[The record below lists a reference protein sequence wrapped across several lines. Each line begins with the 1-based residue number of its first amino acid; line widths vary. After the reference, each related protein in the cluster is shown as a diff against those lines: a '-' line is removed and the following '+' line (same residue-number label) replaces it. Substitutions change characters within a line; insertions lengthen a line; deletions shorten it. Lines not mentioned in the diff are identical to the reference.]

1 MFFTLRKT
9 LLWKDS
15 QRCICNFREN
25 WGKKN
30 FTIWHTIPRF
40 NPWLFT
46 ILVKSKV
53 AFRLHFLILRDRRL
67 IALWHGFY
75 LLNKGSCKHLSLN
88 TDTGKNFIKEISL
101 ILHKKPRWL
110 GKILYFLRSH
120 NGSKNMFVNE
130 SEILFQ
136 GTLKL
141 SVYFIL
147 KHFYVLGSF
156 YSGCLSFCK

>member
-46 ILVKSKV
+46 ILVKPKV

-88 TDTGKNFIKEISL
+88 TDTGKNFIKEISR

-147 KHFYVLGSF
+147 KHFFMYLAHFIQVA
-156 YSGCLSFCK
+156 